1 MVSFGSF
8 KIPFKIGILLSF
20 TNFRAIVVQFGF
32 KEMKFGDLQ
41 SSLEWPLTE
50 LLLVRSIQLVKYAH
64 ENCLKL
70 LTLYSAGVPG
80 GGGKFL
86 KYLHN

>member
-20 TNFRAIVVQFGF
+20 TNFRAIIQFGF
-32 KEMKFGDLQ
+32 KKMKFEDLQ
-41 SSLEWPLTE
+41 SSLECPLTE
-50 LLLVRSIQLVKYAH
+50 LLLVRSIHLVKYAH
-64 ENCLKL
+64 ENCLRL